1 MFTLSHGHWFPLSP
15 AFLKSAAL
23 GWGKPHG
30 RVKEEVSGPGPR
42 HYSSG
47 GMGEAA
53 AGVLEVGDSG
63 GTGLGRCRAERGGCR
78 AGRGSSVI
86 RAEIDG
92 KGRHR
97 RQRESIKREDHIRGD
112 RESFKLQ
119 GLLPPRGGGRRQ
131 PWSQGRVQGSE
142 GRRRP
147 ERWITSSKAGLPFPH
162 PLSLMLQPPTRVRW
176 RGGDERRMWGNR
188 SPLPQELSPP
198 LPPGFPVRL
207 VFGKGSVEAMAVP
220 QTRQS

>member
-1 MFTLSHGHWFPLSP
+1 MFTLSHGHWFPWSP

-30 RVKEEVSGPGPR
+30 RVKEEVCGPGPR

-47 GMGEAA
+47 GTGDGVGAA
-53 AGVLEVGDSG
+53 AGVLEVGDSR

-119 GLLPPRGGGRRQ
+119 GLLPPRGVEGGS
-131 PWSQGRVQGSE
+131 PGAKGGYRVPRGVGAPKDGSPALK
-142 GRRRP
+142 RAFHSP
-147 ERWITSSKAGLPFPH
+147 TP
-162 PLSLMLQPPTRVRW
+162 SL
-176 RGGDERRMWGNR
+176 
-188 SPLPQELSPP
+188 
-198 LPPGFPVRL
+198 
-207 VFGKGSVEAMAVP
+207 
-220 QTRQS
+220 